1 MILLFLVILFML
13 SALLFIIIWMS
24 ILIDK
29 TECLFL
35 QNNVSWIKSEI
46 KELNFLSKNNVI
58 KKKKRFIFNLTP

>member
-46 KELNFLSKNNVI
+46 EELNFSI
-58 KKKKRFIFNLTP
+58 IFFLFRC

>member
-13 SALLFIIIWMS
+13 SALLFIIIRMS

-46 KELNFLSKNNVI
+46 EELNFLLFFFYPVV
-58 KKKKRFIFNLTP
+58 KKTD